1 MGRGENL
8 QRAKW
13 IMSEQLSKLLG
24 RRGQR
29 KWTCEMDFT
38 RQSSVSADNEVD
50 GGLGHLQIRVHL
62 NENPYRFDAWLD

>member
-1 MGRGENL
+1 M
-8 QRAKW
+8 QQAKW

-50 GGLGHLQIRVHL
+50 GGLGHL
-62 NENPYRFDAWLD
+62 